1 MGVEDGLE
9 DGGTS
14 TGVEGFV
21 KPAVTSSGLCEGGTS
36 VVVAVSIMG
45 TELPAGLEL
54 AGVVSLDKSVGV
66 AGATGTAEP
75 DVLTLLS
82 DASLKLVPVLD
93 GAGTGCTED
102 GVVTSWLDSVG
113 VAGRDVVSRSVGW
126 GTGTG
131 VDS

>member
-1 MGVEDGLE
+1 M
-9 DGGTS
+9 
-14 TGVEGFV
+14 
-21 KPAVTSSGLCEGGTS
+21 
-36 VVVAVSIMG
+36 VVAVSIMG
-45 TELPAGLEL
+45 TELPVGLEL

-82 DASLKLVPVLD
+82 
-93 GAGTGCTED
+93 
-102 GVVTSWLDSVG
+102 
-113 VAGRDVVSRSVGW
+113 GRDVVSRSVGW